1 MALPAE
7 NTTQAFVQ
15 AWKERT
21 GKPMRKPGMPVLPT
35 DVLDDG
41 LLECAMRCNHT
52 FRSIYKDASRDIY
65 EDFCLLATSHNHGK
79 AAESFVDDALS
90 NILLNDEP
98 LSRLEALKRSD
109 WKLWFEAEIAELNSM
124 KRLEVFETMHRCDI
138 PNGKKAI
145 KQKWVYKQKPDR
157 KKARL
162 VAKGF
167 MQSPWDIGETYAPVT
182 RLSTVRTLLAIAA
195 GRPDWSLRH
204 LDISTAFINAKLKEE
219 VYMELPDGYRACEHC
234 GRYSCS

>member
-1 MALPAE
+1 M
-7 NTTQAFVQ
+7 TQAFVQ
-15 AWKERT
+15 AWKEQT
-21 GKPMRKPGMPVLPT
+21 GKPMQKPGMPVLPS
-35 DVLDDG
+35 DVIDDE

-182 RLSTVRTLLAIAA
+182 RLCTVRTLLAVAA
-195 GRPDWSLRH
+195 GLPDWTPGHMDSFH
-204 LDISTAFINAKLKEE
+204 
-219 VYMELPDGYRACEHC
+219 
-234 GRYSCS
+234 

>member
-1 MALPAE
+1 
-7 NTTQAFVQ
+7 
-15 AWKERT
+15 
-21 GKPMRKPGMPVLPT
+21 
-35 DVLDDG
+35 
-41 LLECAMRCNHT
+41 
-52 FRSIYKDASRDIY
+52 
-65 EDFCLLATSHNHGK
+65 
-79 AAESFVDDALS
+79 
-90 NILLNDEP
+90 
-98 LSRLEALKRSD
+98 
-109 WKLWFEAEIAELNSM
+109 M

-182 RLSTVRTLLAIAA
+182 QLSTVHTLLVIAA
-195 GRPDWSLRH
+195 SRPDWSLRH

-234 GRYSCS
+234 GEVQPLTNKECCEPKCGKKMTQAAGDMVIKLHKAIYGLKQSPRDWYDTIVAWLMKPKAKGGQGFEQSPHDPCLISNMKKVDPDFAHILQESAA